1 MRIKQQSKANQ
12 IRSNQILAKSA
23 KLVAT
28 VALLSVVAA
37 CGKVDRLATVNS
49 AVPFDYRER
58 HPIVLTN
65 KVRMVKVFSSL
76 SGISQA
82 DRERVA
88 DLAKRYKR
96 NGRGPV
102 VVEYPARRGSRAT
115 RKAIRQ
121 IRSVLAKNGARGRLR
136 VRGYEVIDPELA
148 QPIRV
153 SFVGLAA
160 KVARACGDWPE
171 DLASG
176 SSLSGWNNKPY
187 WNQGCAYQSMLAAQ
201 TSDPRDLVGPRGE
214 APPDVS
220 MRMRAIDKVRKGED
234 PGTNWKVKNTTISTA
249 GGN

>member
-1 MRIKQQSKANQ
+1 MRISKQLTVNPSKPH
-12 IRSNQILAKSA
+12 QILNTSVKA
-23 KLVAT
+23 
-28 VALLSVVAA
+28 VALAAAFAALAA
-37 CGKVDRLATVNS
+37 CGKVDRLATVSS

-65 KVRMVKVFSSL
+65 KIYKIKVYSSL
-76 SGISQA
+76 SGISRA

-102 VVEYPARRGSRAT
+102 VVEYPLGRASRASQ
-115 RKAIRQ
+115 RAVRQ
-121 IRSVLAKNGARGRLR
+121 IRAILAKNGARGRMR
-136 VRGYEVIDPELA
+136 VGGYEVIDSELA

-153 SFVGLAA
+153 SFVGLGA
-160 KVARACGDWPE
+160 KVANPCGEWPD
-171 DLASG
+171 DLASA
-176 SSLSGWNNKPY
+176 SSLNGWNNKPY

-201 TSDPRDLVGPRGE
+201 TSDPRDLAGPRGE

-220 MRMRAIDKVRKGED
+220 MRMRAIDNVRKGED